1 VSSSPGSRELSS
13 ALRELLAPMAEGEV
27 AADEMVAGHAGRRQQ
42 VGGPAVLAR
51 YYFLVEAAARDATS
65 GLVRKGGVFL
75 HEPTVALLLPS
86 DFPPLARR
94 RPDFAALRHV
104 LVRFSFML
112 DRLPP
117 RHSYESARLIVTLDD
132 PAAVVRAQRP
142 AWVTTD
148 SESHTTVTTEFSAA
162 LNGLVRLGADRTR
175 ATETQKQAVRR
186 PVITAENRGRAGFG
200 WRYEAQD
207 GVPLLPRIEF
217 ALAVVEMPASARQL
231 SGALSAEAMIT
242 EPRFGVLRSTHAV
255 PAEPNVPFRME
266 LGSPGPSPA

>member
-1 VSSSPGSRELSS
+1 
-13 ALRELLAPMAEGEV
+13 MAEGEA
-27 AADEMVAGHAGRRQQ
+27 AADEVAAGGAAAGGADWRQQ
-42 VGGPAVLAR
+42 RGGPAVLGR
-51 YYFLVEAAARDATS
+51 RYFLVEAAARDGTP

-94 RPDFAALRHV
+94 RPDFTALRHV

-142 AWVTTD
+142 AWVTAD
-148 SESHTTVTTEFSAA
+148 GESHASVTTEFSAA

-175 ATETQKQAVRR
+175 VTGTRNQTVRR

-200 WRYEAQD
+200 WRYQAQD

-217 ALAVVEMPASARQL
+217 ALAVVEMSASAREL
-231 SGALSAEAMIT
+231 SGTLSAEAMIT
-242 EPRFGVLRSTHAV
+242 EPRFGVLSSTRAV
-255 PAEPNVPFRME
+255 PAEPNVPFRRE
-266 LGSPGPSPA
+266 LGAPGFSPA